1 MLRRDKKE
9 ASLSMSD
16 PDYDVIVIGGGHN
29 GLTCAAYLARAG
41 LKTVVL
47 ERRSKLGGAAITE
60 EFHPGFRNSVFSYL
74 VSLLSPHV
82 IRDLDLHRHGLT
94 ILDRSGGSFSAL
106 HGDHL
111 SLPRDRAAAQVEI
124 ARFSK
129 ADAEAYL
136 EFDDRLAVVADALR
150 SVAERPP
157 PNIGGG
163 WPDLIRTV
171 LTGAKVSRLS
181 AQAQGDLADL
191 LTMSVGD
198 YLDRW
203 FESDPIKG
211 LFGFEGVIGN
221 FVGPYHPGGAY
232 VLLHHAFGQ
241 VNGRT
246 GAWGHAKGGMGAI
259 TDALASA
266 CREAGV
272 ILRTDAPVAEVI
284 AGTGGVSGVVLETGE
299 VIRSKTV
306 AANISPALLFGKL
319 VDPALTPPDFAR
331 RMKGWRSESAT
342 FRMNVAL
349 SEAPRFSS
357 IPQGVDP
364 LSVLNGTIDICPSL
378 PYIQE
383 AYDDA
388 RQDGWSRKPII
399 SMCMPS
405 SLDDTLAPKGAHV
418 MSLFCQ
424 HFRHDLEAIL
434 GPDTGWEAVK
444 EDVADQII
452 ETVTAYA
459 PNFKSAIIGRQVNA
473 PLDIERTLGMPG
485 GDIFHGALHLDQIF
499 SLRPAPGYA
508 RHQMPVKGLF
518 LCGSGAHPGGGVSGL
533 PGRNA
538 AREILRSV

>member
-1 MLRRDKKE
+1 
-9 ASLSMSD
+9 MSD
-16 PDYDVIVIGGGHN
+16 TDYDVIVIGGGHN

-41 LKTVVL
+41 LKTLVA

-60 EFHPGFRNSVFSYL
+60 EFHPGFKNSVFSYL

-94 ILDRSGGSFSAL
+94 ILDRSGGSFSVL
-106 HGDHL
+106 QGDHL
-111 SLPRDRAAAQVEI
+111 SLPRDRAAAQAEI
-124 ARFSK
+124 ARFSRTD
-129 ADAEAYL
+129 ADAYA
-136 EFDDRLAVVADALR
+136 EFDDRLGVVADALR
-150 SVAERPP
+150 GIAERPP

-163 WPDLIRTV
+163 WMDMLRA
-171 LTGAKVSRLS
+171 LSTGAQVSKLN
-181 AQAQGDLADL
+181 AQAQADLADL

-221 FVGPYHPGGAY
+221 FVSPYHPGGAY

-259 TDALASA
+259 SDALASA

-272 ILRTDAPVAEVI
+272 TLQTGAAVEEVL
-284 AGTGGVSGVVLETGE
+284 ADQRGVSGVVLEGGQKISAK
-299 VIRSKTV
+299 VV
-306 AANISPALLFGKL
+306 AANVSPGLLFETM

-349 SEAPRFSS
+349 AEAPRFASL
-357 IPQGVDP
+357 PAGGDP

-378 PYIQE
+378 PYIQH

-388 RQDGWSRKPII
+388 KQRGWSHSPVI

-405 SLDDTLAPKGAHV
+405 SLDETLAPKGAHV

-424 HFRHDLEAIL
+424 HFRRDI
-434 GPDTGWEAVK
+434 GPERSWDDVK
-444 EDVADQII
+444 EGVADEII
-452 ETVTAYA
+452 ETVNVYA
-459 PNFKSAIIGRQVNA
+459 PNFKSAVVGRQINA

-508 RHQMPVKGLF
+508 RHQMPIKGLF

-538 AREILRSV
+538 AREILRNV